1 MFTREVSVLQK
12 VVIDRSVRRELFS
25 LVKEYGE
32 SHILDESALSRK
44 ELNDAITGEPVALA
58 TQRAVSA
65 LIVDFTEDP
74 DSEESDEDGDDEDE
88 EDGDDEVS
96 E

>member
-1 MFTREVSVLQK
+1 MQK

-44 ELNDAITGEPVALA
+44 ELNDAVTGEPVALS
-58 TQRAVSA
+58 TKRAVSA
-65 LIVDFTEDP
+65 LIVDFTEESEP
-74 DSEESDEDGDDEDE
+74 DSEEGSDEGDEDDEDE
-88 EDGDDEVS
+88 DEDEDGELS